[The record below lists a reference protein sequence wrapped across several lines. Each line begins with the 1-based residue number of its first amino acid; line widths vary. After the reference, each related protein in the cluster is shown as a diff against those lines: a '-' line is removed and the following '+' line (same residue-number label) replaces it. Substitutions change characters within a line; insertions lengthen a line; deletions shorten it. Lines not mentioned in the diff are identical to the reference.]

1 MTDKEWYAQLSTLVI
16 KGIDLLKED
25 NSKQSVYENQ
35 YDIRH
40 FISRN
45 ELPNERWARKVNAIK
60 SNIAQMLKYAGYIAS
75 AAFLIID
82 MIVWCEFLL
91 GEGSLS
97 GALIPLC
104 ITVIL
109 FCAGLAGQIWED
121 ILL

>member
-25 NSKQSVYENQ
+25 DSKWSVYENQ
-35 YDIRH
+35 CDIRR

-60 SNIAQMLKYAGYIAS
+60 SNIAQVLKYAGYIAS
-75 AAFLIID
+75 VVSLIID
-82 MIVWCEFLL
+82 MIAWCEFLF
-91 GEGSLS
+91 GEGSLP

-104 ITVIL
+104 IAVIL
-109 FCAGLAGQIWED
+109 FCVGLAGQIWED